1 MWVITAERLSGVD
14 WSADTFSTHVHGLSP
29 MSVTP
34 QELTAACRYMKPTD
48 ETRPVTWR
56 LLDFD
61 DVDEPGT
68 YLRHGEPAV
77 LVDGAGPAWTMACFA
92 DRLIRDRGD
101 SAATVSAVLL
111 YMSFYGDRG
120 YLLPNLVV
128 AQDGENL
135 EPGDP
140 RASGSSDDET
150 SEAHLPAPARPVEV
164 P

>member
-14 WSADTFSTHVHGLSP
+14 WSVDGFATYIHGLSP

-34 QELTAACRYMKPTD
+34 EELTAACRYMKSS
-48 ETRPVTWR
+48 EEKGPVTWR
-56 LLDFD
+56 LLACD
-61 DVDEPGT
+61 DIDEPGT

-77 LVDGAGPAWTMACFA
+77 LLDNVGPAWTMAFFA

-101 SAATVSAVLL
+101 SATTVSAVLL
-111 YMSFYGDRG
+111 YMSYYGDRG

-128 AQDGENL
+128 AQGGENI

-140 RASGSSDDET
+140 RASGGADD
-150 SEAHLPAPARPVEV
+150 
-164 P
+164 